1 MLTQDQEKALSGILN
16 FLSQPINEFK
26 DCATILYAAAGC
38 GKTFLTR
45 FIVDKLRGKYVI
57 AGVAPTHKARKVLHN
72 FLNNPLPNRSEDIQE
87 SSFLTVT
94 TNKLSTIKTMT
105 VAGLLGKLRNHSYI
119 GTHNYVETQSKVK
132 DFQIFI
138 IDEASMISNED
149 IKKIITYA
157 FDYKRKLI
165 FVGDKYQI
173 PNPVQNY
180 VYEGD
185 CAYKADAGVFN
196 IPGFEL
202 TTNIRQK
209 EGNPIIPI
217 YWELRNV
224 IAENREAN
232 IDRTSI
238 MKNDTGVSFYT
249 NREEWYEQM
258 KKIYTTISQ
267 SEKATTTFPIIRG
280 KANLSK
286 EIIKFSENSTLNNI
300 DNLQLHNYRIIAY
313 TNDAVKTHN
322 NMVRSLFG
330 RGSKPEVGEL
340 LMGYNNIGFPE
351 PYVSNGQDYYILD
364 VSETRAHRILDYT
377 NLVGLFIKTKECDSN
392 IFARLFVIDISQKN
406 NHEILH
412 ELVKRGEKVN
422 SNYSTKQ
429 DYKIY
434 YEIRNRIIFMENI
447 YKIDNEILGE
457 TQFRLAHPLLFKN
470 LNEVVNFDKHVVL
483 NNKLTDDILEKYGNI
498 LEDRLQDNK
507 TFSEVERVSD
517 RFLVIEKDIDYGYSI
532 TAHKAQS
539 TTYKTVFIDEVDF
552 DKLRDRFNYRLGCR
566 VKTVKEKNQLKYVAY
581 TRPTH
586 SAYVFYKEILPE

>member
-1 MLTQDQEKALSGILN
+1 MLTQDQEKALHGILN
-16 FLSQPINEFK
+16 FLSTPINEFK

-72 FLNNPLPNRSEDIQE
+72 FLNNPLPSKDSEI
-87 SSFLTVT
+87 SSFLTIPA
-94 TNKLSTIKTMT
+94 NRMGTIKTMT

-119 GTHNYVETQSKVK
+119 GTHNYVETQSKIK

-185 CAYKADAGVFN
+185 FAYKADAGVFN

-217 YWELRNV
+217 YWELRNA

-232 IDRTSI
+232 INRESI
-238 MKNDTGVSFYT
+238 MKNNTGVSFYT

-258 KKIYTTISQ
+258 KKIYLSL
-267 SEKATTTFPIIRG
+267 G
-280 KANLSK
+280 KPPSPKPMMSSK
-286 EIIKFSENSTLNNI
+286 EIANFYDNIANKNNGI
-300 DNLQLHNYRIIAY
+300 GYPELHNYRIIAY

-322 NMVRSLFG
+322 NIVRSLFG
-330 RGSKPEVGEL
+330 RGDKPEVGEL

-351 PYVSNGQDYYILD
+351 PYISNGQDYYILD
-364 VSETRAHRILDYT
+364 VTETRSHRILDYP
-377 NLVGLFIKTKECDSN
+377 NLIGLFIKTKECDSN
-392 IFARLFVIDISQKN
+392 ITAKLFVIDIAMKINS
-406 NHEILH
+406 EILH

-470 LNEVVNFDKHVVL
+470 LNEVLDYDRHVVL

-498 LEDRLQDNK
+498 LDDRLQDNK

-517 RFLVIEKDIDYGYSI
+517 RFLVIEKDLDFGMSL
-532 TAHKAQS
+532 TSHKAQGS
-539 TTYKTVFIDEVDF
+539 TYKTVFIDEVDF
-552 DKLRDRFNYRLGCR
+552 EKLRDRFNYRLGCK

-581 TRPTH
+581 TRPTD